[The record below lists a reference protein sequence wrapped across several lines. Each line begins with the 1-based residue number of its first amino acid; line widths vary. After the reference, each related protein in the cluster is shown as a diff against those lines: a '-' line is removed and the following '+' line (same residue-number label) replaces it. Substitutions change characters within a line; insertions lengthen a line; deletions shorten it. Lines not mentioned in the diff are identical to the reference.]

1 MKNVL
6 ELLQKTFRIF
16 SSRSVHGV
24 DCSRSAKENEN
35 SMSFPLLQSSG
46 QHLTLRHKMASL
58 NARGKLNHPS
68 SLAAVDGEVSRNEC

>member
-1 MKNVL
+1 MFSSFYRKLSEYSAPVL
-6 ELLQKTFRIF
+6 CMALIVPGLQK
-16 SSRSVHGV
+16 
-24 DCSRSAKENEN
+24 K
-35 SMSFPLLQSSG
+35 MSFPLLQSSG